1 MKSEQNRFSR
11 NRHFTLIEIVVVVV
25 IIILL
30 ASLAAPQVLKHL
42 RTAKRA
48 TAQAQIEMFD
58 QALISYKIDVGSFPA
73 TEDGLQL
80 LVENVNQ
87 NEKWDGPYLKPAVIP
102 KDPWG
107 NDYVYVC
114 PGEHG
119 DFDLVSY
126 GADGVEGGEG
136 ENADVTNYQKSGSAS
151 GGSL

>member
-1 MKSEQNRFSR
+1 MKRMRRFSR
-11 NRHFTLIEIVVVVV
+11 RRNFTLIEIVVVVV

-42 RTAKRA
+42 RTARIA
-48 TAQAQIEMFD
+48 TAKAQIKLLE
-58 QALISYKIDVGSFPA
+58 QALTDYKLDNGSYPESA
-73 TEDGLQL
+73 DGLQL

-87 NEKWDGPYLKPAVIP
+87 SEKWDGPYIKPAVP

-119 DFDLVSY
+119 DFDLMSY
-126 GADGVEGGEG
+126 GADGAEGGEG
-136 ENADVTNYQKSGSAS
+136 ENADITNWE
-151 GGSL
+151 